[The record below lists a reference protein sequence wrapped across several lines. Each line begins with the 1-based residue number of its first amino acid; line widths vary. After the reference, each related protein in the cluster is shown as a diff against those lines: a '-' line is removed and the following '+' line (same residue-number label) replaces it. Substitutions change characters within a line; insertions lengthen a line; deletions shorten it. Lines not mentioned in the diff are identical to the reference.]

1 MPESENVTKRVLA
14 LDHDGCLGE
23 IVDLIYYG
31 KDKDLSQEDRDLL
44 LDPTMRSMQTSQD
57 WTNRHNI
64 LERGL
69 KWAMNLLKDEV
80 TDKTLESIDDGLK
93 GEINKA
99 KGNPKVFLES
109 IKVML
114 DKIKE
119 ADVLCCGSNRQ
130 DAASDALLA
139 KCNKNGSNHELIN
152 MLAEVENERRREQDD
167 KRVLTVDESLLDRK
181 INTDL
186 DITHDDTNSKDW
198 TKVKQQQA
206 FNEVIEGINKIE
218 EAEDGHYTPPDNQKW
233 GKCYLCQEYGQEAI
247 VCNPYKGED
256 GKKSYPKNI
265 TSSLNQ
271 KIKFISVLL
280 CVIFKKKLARNF
292 QENLLK
298 LNFWMISMP
307 EIFIN
312 SIKNIQSIFPLT
324 SA

>member
-1 MPESENVTKRVLA
+1 M
-14 LDHDGCLGE
+14 G
-23 IVDLIYYG
+23 
-31 KDKDLSQEDRDLL
+31 
-44 LDPTMRSMQTSQD
+44 
-57 WTNRHNI
+57 
-64 LERGL
+64 
-69 KWAMNLLKDEV
+69 LLKDEV
-80 TDKTLESIDDGLK
+80 NDETLASIDDGLK
-93 GEINKA
+93 GVINRD
-99 KGNPKVFLES
+99 KGDPKVFLES

-139 KCNKNGSNHELIN
+139 KCNKNGSNHELIS
-152 MLAEVENERRREQDD
+152 MLADVENERRREQGD
-167 KRVLTVDESLLDRK
+167 KRVLTVDKSLLDRK

-186 DITHDDTNSKDW
+186 DLTHDDTNSKDW
-198 TKVKQQQA
+198 TKEKQQQA

-218 EAEDGHYTPPDNQKW
+218 EAEDGHYTPPDKQKW
-233 GKCYLCQEYGQEAI
+233 GKCYLCEDDGQDAMG
-247 VCNPYKGED
+247 VATAVVNTPYIDED
-256 GKKSYPKNI
+256 GKKSYPVNI

-280 CVIFKKKLARNF
+280 CIIFKKKLVRNF

-298 LNFWMISMP
+298 LNFWMISMS